1 MDAFLKGIL
10 DKLPPWFYS
19 LSAILFLAVLIIF
32 FAMTLFGA
40 SRITRAMH
48 SIMSRDRRI
57 EQLHDRLHES
67 IKRAE
72 WQDNVASQLATA
84 CGNLSPL
91 LHQLNALRS
100 QPNPMARMSEIESLA
115 QRCLDTLSSDIKVSA
130 GGRHRCALWVQQ
142 DEELMLVFATSGFPK
157 THPGNRR
164 LHIHRS
170 IAGRCLRKRQ
180 LIHVDDVTED
190 DDWEPNHESKT
201 TYHSLICVPVS
212 TWVVLTVD
220 GLQPMSREVE
230 LLCELYGVLFEGI
243 FQEQVNTIQR
253 LSGESLQEDSNVS
266 SIGIHYMVRSDPEG
280 VWIRGSQTASS
291 DTGGRAS
298 GASTK

>member
-1 MDAFLKGIL
+1 MDSFLKGIL

-32 FAMTLFGA
+32 FGMTLFGA

-57 EQLHDRLHES
+57 EQLHDRLHEA
-67 IKRAE
+67 IRRAE
-72 WQDNVASQLATA
+72 WQSNIASQLATA
-84 CGNLSPL
+84 CGNLGPL

-100 QPNPMARMSEIESLA
+100 HPNPMTRLSEIESLV

-142 DEELMLVFATSGFPK
+142 EEELLLVFASSGFPK

-190 DDWEPNHESKT
+190 DDWEPNHDSRSL
-201 TYHSLICVPVS
+201 YSSLICVPVS
-212 TWVVLTVD
+212 TWMVLTVD
-220 GLQPMSREVE
+220 GVEPMSSEVE
-230 LLCELYGVLFEGI
+230 MLCELYGVLFEGI
-243 FQEQVNTIQR
+243 FLEQVNAIQR
-253 LSGESLQEDSNVS
+253 LSNEHLNEERN
-266 SIGIHYMVRSDPEG
+266 
-280 VWIRGSQTASS
+280 
-291 DTGGRAS
+291 AS
-298 GASTK
+298 GA

>member
-1 MDAFLKGIL
+1 MDGLLRGIL
-10 DKLPPWFYS
+10 DKLPAWFYS
-19 LSAILFLAVLIIF
+19 LSAVLFLAVLIIF
-32 FAMTLFGA
+32 FSMTLFGA

-57 EQLHDRLHES
+57 EQLHDRLHEA
-67 IKRAE
+67 IRRAE
-72 WQDNVASQLATA
+72 QHDNAASQLATA

-91 LHQLNALRS
+91 LHQLNVLRS
-100 QPNPMARMSEIESLA
+100 QMNLMARMNEIESLV

-142 DEELMLVFATSGFPK
+142 EEELLLVFASSGFPK

-190 DDWEPNHESKT
+190 DDWEPNYESKT
-201 TYHSLICVPVS
+201 PYRSLICIPVS
-212 TWVVLTVD
+212 TWAVLTVD
-220 GLQPMSREVE
+220 GIHPMSHEVE

-243 FQEQVNTIQR
+243 LQEQVATVQR
-253 LSGESLQEDSNVS
+253 LAGENLNGEA
-266 SIGIHYMVRSDPEG
+266 G
-280 VWIRGSQTASS
+280 V
-291 DTGGRAS
+291 S
-298 GASTK
+298 GA

>member
-1 MDAFLKGIL
+1 MDSFLKSIL

-19 LSAILFLAVLIIF
+19 LSAVLFLLVLIIF
-32 FAMTLFGA
+32 FGMTLFGA
-40 SRITRAMH
+40 SRITRSMN

-57 EQLHDRLHES
+57 EHLNDRLHEAVQ
-67 IKRAE
+67 RAE
-72 WQDNVASQLATA
+72 RQDNVASQLATA

-91 LHQLNALRS
+91 LHQLNGLRS
-100 QPNPMARMSEIESLA
+100 HLNLMTRMSEIESLA

-142 DEELMLVFATSGFPK
+142 DETLLLVFASSGFPK
-157 THPGNRR
+157 THPGSRK

-190 DDWEPNHESKT
+190 DDWEPNHDSKSP
-201 TYHSLICVPVS
+201 YRSLVCVPVS

-220 GLQPMSREVE
+220 GIQPMSREVE

-243 FQEQVNTIQR
+243 FQEQVSTVQ
-253 LSGESLQEDSNVS
+253 SLAVDKLVDE
-266 SIGIHYMVRSDPEG
+266 
-280 VWIRGSQTASS
+280 ASA
-291 DTGGRAS
+291 TGA
-298 GASTK
+298 